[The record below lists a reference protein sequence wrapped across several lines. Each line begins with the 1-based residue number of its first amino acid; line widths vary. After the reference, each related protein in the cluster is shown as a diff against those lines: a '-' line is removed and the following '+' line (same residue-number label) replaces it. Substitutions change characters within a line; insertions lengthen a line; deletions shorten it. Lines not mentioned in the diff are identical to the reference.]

1 MEYETNPQPFG
12 MSPQDLCG
20 RFETGLKEIIMTIKE
35 IASTLGLSASTVS
48 KALNNASDVSAETR
62 ARVNNY
68 AKSVGFSLHRNV
80 DSKRICVLFENM
92 DTSSTAQVSYPV
104 LTGFQQAAN
113 AYHYEIVV
121 EHCTSKNPPNLKK
134 LCHENNFCGL
144 MILGT
149 RLDSEII
156 KQLES
161 ANIPAMLMD
170 SYVKNPK
177 VACISSDNI
186 NSVAA
191 VVEHLVQLG
200 HKKIGFLGGD
210 KASVVTRE
218 RFSGYLV
225 GLIEAD
231 LEYNGNYVRYG
242 NYTESCGLE
251 AADYFAGTDVTAV
264 VCASDLIAIGLINGL
279 KKYNLRV
286 PEDISVSGFD
296 NLDIARY
303 FAPALTTVKQDFIAL
318 GENAFTL
325 LRQAIKGNKV
335 KRVTIHTE
343 PIFRDSTAPARE

>member
-1 MEYETNPQPFG
+1 
-12 MSPQDLCG
+12 
-20 RFETGLKEIIMTIKE
+20 MTIKE
-35 IASTLGLSASTVS
+35 IAANLGLSASTVS

-62 ARVNNY
+62 DRVNGY
-68 AKSVGFSLHRNV
+68 AKSVGFSLRRNN

-92 DTSSTAQVSYPV
+92 DSSSTAQVSYPV

-113 AYHYEIVV
+113 AYHYEVVV

-134 LCHENNFCGL
+134 LCHENNFCAL

-149 RLDSEII
+149 KLDSPLI
-156 KQLES
+156 KELES
-161 ANIPAMLMD
+161 ANITAMLMD
-170 SYVKNPK
+170 AYVKNPR
-177 VACISSDNI
+177 VSCISSDNI

-191 VVEHLVQLG
+191 IVEHLTQMG
-200 HKKIGFLGGD
+200 HRKIGFLGGD
-210 KASVVTRE
+210 KESVVTRE

-231 LEYNGNYVRYG
+231 IAYNGSYVRYG
-242 NYTESCGLE
+242 NYTESCGLN
-251 AADYFAGTDVTAV
+251 AADYFADAGVTAV

-279 KKYNLRV
+279 RKRNLCV

-303 FAPALTTVKQDFIAL
+303 FSPSLTTVKQDFISL

-325 LRQAIKGNKV
+325 LRQAIKGNKI

-343 PIFRDSTAPARE
+343 PIFRDSTAPVKE